1 MAASRRT
8 SSQLRSASAAPAAPH
23 IEPIPIDQLL
33 FDEKNPRIAERLG
46 PRPTQNQIRDILIG
60 EMEAR
65 ELVPSFIANGYL
77 PYEPLVV
84 RPQQH
89 NKYVVLEGN
98 RRLAALRSMGNS
110 DDKAEKAAFENLGL
124 GKVPCLIFHG
134 DEKQEVAYLGLR
146 HLSKTKDW
154 GAAAKAAFV
163 ERVLRDGVGLAEAG
177 RLTNTTRSAL
187 RLLLLVRHLFERA
200 GELGIDLPSSTAE
213 GEIAFWQ
220 LGDAARRTN
229 TKHYLELVERDD
241 PLEQPDINEERFER
255 LVGWIYGS
263 TKTRQTKLIQSIR
276 DIPTLDE
283 CLGHPKSTTAL
294 EDGRNLEDAKD
305 ELLAAGAKVATHL
318 GRAKSSVQRATGALS
333 DLESA
338 GLPEVR
344 GAREDVGK
352 AIELFDAALR
362 AIKA

>member
-1 MAASRRT
+1 
-8 SSQLRSASAAPAAPH
+8 
-23 IEPIPIDQLL
+23 
-33 FDEKNPRIAERLG
+33 
-46 PRPTQNQIRDILIG
+46 
-60 EMEAR
+60 
-65 ELVPSFIANGYL
+65 
-77 PYEPLVV
+77 
-84 RPQQH
+84 
-89 NKYVVLEGN
+89 
-98 RRLAALRSMGNS
+98 
-110 DDKAEKAAFENLGL
+110 
-124 GKVPCLIFHG
+124 VPCLIFHG

-154 GAAAKAAFV
+154 SAAAKAAFV

-187 RLLLLVRHLFERA
+187 RLLLLVRRLFERA

-229 TKHYLELVERDD
+229 TKQYLDLVERDD

-283 CLGHPKSTTAL
+283 CLGHPKSITAL
-294 EDGRNLEDAKD
+294 EDGRSLEDAKD

-344 GAREDVGK
+344 GAREDVEK
-352 AIELFDAALR
+352 AIELFDAALKESMLLLVEIR
-362 AIKA
+362 ERPQFTPPSCV